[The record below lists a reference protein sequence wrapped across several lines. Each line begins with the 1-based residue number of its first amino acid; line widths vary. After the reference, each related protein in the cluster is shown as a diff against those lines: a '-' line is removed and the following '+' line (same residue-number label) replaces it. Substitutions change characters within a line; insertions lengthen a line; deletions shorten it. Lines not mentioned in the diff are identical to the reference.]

1 MFADYVVESSEVTTG
16 ITRIGLSLAFYTVAF
31 AVKIILQSGALDW
44 TNGINLLQ
52 MLAGGEAGNW
62 LWSYLLHFG
71 ERLQGRG

>member
-52 MLAGGEAGNW
+52 MLAGGEAGN
-62 LWSYLLHFG
+62 
-71 ERLQGRG
+71 

>member
-44 TNGINLLQ
+44 IERDQSSSNACRWRGWQ
-52 MLAGGEAGNW
+52 LALVLSTTFW
-62 LWSYLLHFG
+62 
-71 ERLQGRG
+71 